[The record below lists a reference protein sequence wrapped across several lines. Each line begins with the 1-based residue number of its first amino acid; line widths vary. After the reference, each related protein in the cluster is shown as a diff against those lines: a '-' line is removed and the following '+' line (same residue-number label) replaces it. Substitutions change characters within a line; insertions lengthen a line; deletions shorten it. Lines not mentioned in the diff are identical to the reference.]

1 MTYDITIN
9 GLIGAENRI
18 KPAVLC
24 DGEQIRVI
32 IENCPDGAVLFADN
46 ERAHKS
52 VRVFDGIAILPA
64 EFSKSSRLLL
74 TIGVFEDGACVHE
87 IPLPP
92 ILVVKADGATYLRDW
107 ITETEKRIEDLE
119 AATFGHALSFDD
131 QI

>member
-1 MTYDITIN
+1 MQILLCSLFQ
-9 GLIGAENRI
+9 GLL
-18 KPAVLC
+18 LC
-24 DGEQIRVI
+24 DGELIRVI

-52 VRVFDGIAILPA
+52 VRVLDGIAILPA

-74 TIGVFEDGACVHE
+74 TIGVFAEGACVHE

-107 ITETEKRIEDLE
+107 ITEIEERIEDLE
-119 AATFGHALSFDD
+119 AATFGQPFSFDD
-131 QI
+131 KN

>member
-1 MTYDITIN
+1 MTYDITTN

-24 DGEQIRVI
+24 DGELIRVI

-52 VRVFDGIAILPA
+52 VRVLDGIAILPA
-64 EFSKSSRLLL
+64 EFSRSSRLLL
-74 TIGVFEDGACVHE
+74 TIGVFADGACVQE

-92 ILVVKADGATYLRDW
+92 ILVVKADGATALREW
-107 ITETEKRIEDLE
+107 VQGVEQRLEDIE
-119 AATFGHALSFDD
+119 AAVFGQAFSFLED
-131 QI
+131 